1 MPYSIRFTPRA
12 LRDFAA
18 FDRAT
23 QQRLQRRIDRLAQ
36 NPYPAGGKKLQAE
49 EPFYPEF
56 RSCDAR
62 WEETPH
68 SARYSR
74 HPLPKGEGRRRRLF
88 SALSLGERV
97 VRCRRFHQPE
107 RAG

>member
-1 MPYSIRFTPRA
+1 MPYSIRFTPRT

-49 EPFYPEF
+49 EPFY
-56 RSCDAR
+56 RI
-62 WEETPH
+62 
-68 SARYSR
+68 
-74 HPLPKGEGRRRRLF
+74 
-88 SALSLGERV
+88 RV
-97 VRCRRFHQPE
+97 GDYRVIYQVEPQELLVVVVKIGHRKEVYR
-107 RAG
+107 